1 MERVTPWSRELNVT
15 NVKRPSIIDT
25 QSKSYLPYFKGNRP
39 KSVRSHCTV
48 LGLACFTPDSSLSQI
63 DVLFTD
69 SESSQNQVIFVN
81 ADSPLTFSNKPAS
94 ASEVLSTSRKNSTTL
109 FYRVKNI
116 NSQGLYLWT
125 VRSREIFVLSQ
136 VHGSSSYPAV
146 RDDKHTPKKE
156 SGTRLEYFDERFRRQ
171 TNFKKPFFTSN
182 T

>member
-1 MERVTPWSRELNVT
+1 MERVTPWSSKFINVT
-15 NVKRPSIIDT
+15 NVKRSSIIDT

-39 KSVRSHCTV
+39 ESVRSHCTV

-69 SESSQNQVIFVN
+69 SESSQNQFIFVN

-109 FYRVKNI
+109 FHRVKNI

-125 VRSREIFVLSQ
+125 VRSREVFVLSQ

-146 RDDKHTPKKE
+146 VAW
-156 SGTRLEYFDERFRRQ
+156 RQ
-171 TNFKKPFFTSN
+171 AYT
-182 T
+182 